1 MIAHDSTHSSAS
13 SSSSECT
20 SDCSGLCCN
29 VLTIQEENDLYTTLL
44 STTDRRTRKTIQDIL
59 ANKSG
64 EKEKEKQKTDPQAYI
79 NASVERNT
87 RQFIEQTVNEIFD
100 LNSVNIAISDLQK
113 RVSALEAVTY
123 VPDDPWNFER
133 KEEAGETSNK
143 SEDVKKTRR
152 RYID

>member
-1 MIAHDSTHSSAS
+1 MRPISVKEEVHALEEKLKQLVFTDTDSSDEHDSSNSEDEIEMIAHDSTHSSAS

-79 NASVERNT
+79 NASVERTNC
-87 RQFIEQTVNEIFD
+87 Q
-100 LNSVNIAISDLQK
+100 
-113 RVSALEAVTY
+113 
-123 VPDDPWNFER
+123 
-133 KEEAGETSNK
+133 
-143 SEDVKKTRR
+143 
-152 RYID
+152 